1 MLWFYEILY
10 PIDRD
15 AHVLI
20 CSRENSEPSRYDIFQ
35 FLSQS
40 WEAGKEG
47 GIVPKSTLKAVELNW
62 NWNSETTLESID
74 DWSWRFPMGRL
85 NQLLAHLGGK
95 GWYSDPLCFL
105 HKWTFRPIHI
115 SGLAIAVP
123 ARCKISKVKPC
134 KQTIDENPHG
144 LWQWKPH
151 NLWFQKMI
159 WKYIGLELHHVA
171 SPNMLLSRVPCDTM
185 FVTL

>member
-1 MLWFYEILY
+1 MLWFYEISY
-10 PIDRD
+10 PIDQD

-115 SGLAIAVP
+115 WPSNLPLQQDVKYIYS
-123 ARCKISKVKPC
+123 KNSKVRNLLA
-134 KQTIDENPHG
+134 DN
-144 LWQWKPH
+144 WWK
-151 NLWFQKMI
+151 
-159 WKYIGLELHHVA
+159 
-171 SPNMLLSRVPCDTM
+171 SP
-185 FVTL
+185 